1 MGKKC
6 HNCEFE
12 VEESYM
18 GPCPNCK
25 EEQGYGILRNVLE
38 KEIKISD
45 SISTDLKKAGL
56 DPNRILEISKMLNYR
71 NEQMAEAM
79 APLGKMLN
87 EQNERMAEAMAPL
100 GKMLN
105 EQNEQMAE
113 AMRPLSRML
122 KSEKMKKLQQQV
134 KSINDAVSTQMDRLS
149 ELNFQVAKLPEE
161 DINELKDIKENVDEQ
176 KENSDSVLV
185 LAEDMKT
192 TMEKLHQEQKDMH
205 EKTHDRLS
213 PKATIGVALAAS
225 IVGGIISGFIV
236 NFLLLR

>member
-25 EEQGYGILRNVLE
+25 EERGYGILRSVLE

-45 SISTDLKKAGL
+45 SVSTDLKKAGL
-56 DPNRILEISKMLNYR
+56 DPNRILEIGKMLNYRNEQMAEAMAPLGKMLNYR

-87 EQNERMAEAMAPL
+87 EQNEQMAEAMAPL

-105 EQNEQMAE
+105 EQNERMAE

-134 KSINDAVSTQMDRLS
+134 KSINDTVSIQM
-149 ELNFQVAKLPEE
+149 E
-161 DINELKDIKENVDEQ
+161 
-176 KENSDSVLV
+176 
-185 LAEDMKT
+185 
-192 TMEKLHQEQKDMH
+192 
-205 EKTHDRLS
+205 
-213 PKATIGVALAAS
+213 
-225 IVGGIISGFIV
+225 
-236 NFLLLR
+236 

>member
-12 VEESYM
+12 VEESYT
-18 GPCPNCK
+18 GSCPSCK
-25 EEQGYGILRNVLE
+25 EEKGYEISRSVSE
-38 KEIKISD
+38 KGIKISD
-45 SISTDLKKAGL
+45 GVSIDLKKVGL
-56 DPNRILEISKMLNYR
+56 DPNRILEIGKMLNYR

-87 EQNERMAEAMAPL
+87 EQNEQMAEAMAPL

-113 AMRPLSRML
+113 AMRPLSRIL

-134 KSINDAVSTQMDRLS
+134 KSINDAVSTQMNRLS
-149 ELNFQVAKLPEE
+149 ELNLQVAKLPEE
-161 DINELKDIKENVDEQ
+161 DIKELKDIKENVDEQ
-176 KENSDSVLV
+176 KKNSDFVL
-185 LAEDMKT
+185 ENIQT
-192 TMEKLHQEQKDMH
+192 TIEKQHQEQKDMH

-213 PKATIGVALAAS
+213 PKATIGVALVAS

-236 NFLLLR
+236 NFLL